1 MSDVG
6 AIDEKRMRMITF
18 KILKAEQDNLRTRE
32 KNSDEM
38 VDKIRRTIIDEV
50 NRRGDAKC

>member
-1 MSDVG
+1 MSDG
-6 AIDEKRMRMITF
+6 AINDKKKGIITL

-38 VDKIRRTIIDEV
+38 VDKIRRLIIDEV
-50 NRRGDAKC
+50 NKRGDAKC